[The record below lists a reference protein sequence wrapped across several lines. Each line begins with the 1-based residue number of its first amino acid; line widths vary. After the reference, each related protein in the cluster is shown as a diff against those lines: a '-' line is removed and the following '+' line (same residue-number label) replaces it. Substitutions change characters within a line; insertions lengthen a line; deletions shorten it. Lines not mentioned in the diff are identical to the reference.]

1 MDINTITLETFITLN
16 ESEKV
21 QCLKDIKH
29 NFQFEKVIEILLELG
44 LENLSGLVLSELA
57 KVYNNWSQFE
67 EAKRVLEM
75 VSEEDR
81 DAIWYYRNGFTHW
94 RLSSDPNKDFET
106 EANQALDLLEN
117 AIKNADSST
126 NPVIEWCIELVKVG
140 SLKEVFEGKPTDYPL
155 LQKYYFE
162 DVNET
167 NQEMKTAQNKKLYK
181 NIKIEDVQNAEDSWD
196 IIEPVYETVNIY
208 NTYKDY
214 LDSAKIFT
222 LEQRYLLAIIWY
234 FIEVNNGGHYQF
246 FDNSTG
252 IVWKDTL
259 KGFELFGMKE
269 HAANFKNLLA
279 YFGGTISFVR
289 EERSELLAQMEEEY
303 GDDFYE
309 KLDEADNFVY
319 DYDGNEN
326 ELSFIKKYPEKFIF
340 HGSADKS

>member
-1 MDINTITLETFITLN
+1 MDINTITLEKFITLN
-16 ESEKV
+16 EEEEL

-29 NFQFEKVIEILLELG
+29 TYQFEKIKEILSELG
-44 LENLSGLVLSELA
+44 LENVSGQVLSELA
-57 KVYNNWSQFE
+57 KVCNNWSQFE
-67 EAKRVLEM
+67 EAKIVLEM

-81 DAIWYYRNGFTHW
+81 DSIWYYRNGFTHW

-140 SLKEVFEGKPTDYPL
+140 SLKEVFEGKPTAYPL

-167 NQEMKTAQNKKLYK
+167 NQEMKIAQNKKLYK
-181 NIKIEDVQNAEDSWD
+181 NITIEDVQTAEDSWD
-196 IIEPVYETVNIY
+196 IIKPVYETVNIY
-208 NTYKDY
+208 NTYEDY

-252 IVWKDTL
+252 IVWEDTL

-269 HAANFKNLLA
+269 HASNYKNLLA

>member
-106 EANQALDLLEN
+106 EANQSLALLEN
-117 AIKNADSST
+117 AIKNAGSPT

-140 SLKEVFEGKPTDYPL
+140 SLKEVFEGKPTEYPL

-167 NQEMKTAQNKKLYK
+167 NQEMKTAQNKKLCK
-181 NIKIEDVQNAEDSWD
+181 NITIEDVQNAEDSWD

-269 HAANFKNLLA
+269 HASNFKNLLA

-289 EERSELLAQMEEEY
+289 EERTELLTQMEEEY
-303 GDDFYE
+303 GDDFYQ
-309 KLDEADNFVY
+309 KLDEADDFVY

-326 ELSFIKKYPEKFIF
+326 ELSFIQKNPEKFIF

>member
-1 MDINTITLETFITLN
+1 MDISIITLETFITLN
-16 ESEKV
+16 EQEKV

-29 NFQFEKVIEILLELG
+29 NFQFEKVIEIILELG

-81 DAIWYYRNGFTHW
+81 DAIWYYRNSFTHW

-196 IIEPVYETVNIY
+196 IIKPVYETVNIY

-222 LEQRYLLAIIWY
+222 L
-234 FIEVNNGGHYQF
+234 
-246 FDNSTG
+246 
-252 IVWKDTL
+252 
-259 KGFELFGMKE
+259 
-269 HAANFKNLLA
+269 
-279 YFGGTISFVR
+279 
-289 EERSELLAQMEEEY
+289 
-303 GDDFYE
+303 
-309 KLDEADNFVY
+309 
-319 DYDGNEN
+319 
-326 ELSFIKKYPEKFIF
+326 
-340 HGSADKS
+340 

>member
-1 MDINTITLETFITLN
+1 MNINTITLEKFITLN
-16 ESEKV
+16 EEEKL

-29 NFQFEKVIEILLELG
+29 TYQFENIKEILSELG
-44 LENLSGLVLSELA
+44 LENLSGQVLSELA
-57 KVYNNWSQFE
+57 KVCNNWSQFE
-67 EAKRVLEM
+67 EAKTVLEI

-81 DAIWYYRNGFTHW
+81 DAIWYYRNGFTRW
-94 RLSSDPNKDFET
+94 RLSSDPKNDFET
-106 EANQALDLLEN
+106 EANQALALLEN

-140 SLKEVFEGKPTDYPL
+140 SLKEVFEAKPADYPL
-155 LQKYYFE
+155 LEKYYFE

-167 NQEMKTAQNKKLYK
+167 NQEIKIAQNKKLYK
-181 NIKIEDVQNAEDSWD
+181 NITVEDIQTAEDSWD
-196 IIEPVYETVNIY
+196 IIKPVYETVNIY
-208 NTYKDY
+208 NTYEDY

-269 HAANFKNLLA
+269 HASNFKNLLA

-289 EERSELLAQMEEEY
+289 EERTELLTQMEEEY
-303 GDDFYE
+303 GDDFYQ
-309 KLDEADNFVY
+309 KLDEADDFVY

-326 ELSFIKKYPEKFIF
+326 ELSFIKKNPEKFVF
-340 HGSADKS
+340 QRSSDKS